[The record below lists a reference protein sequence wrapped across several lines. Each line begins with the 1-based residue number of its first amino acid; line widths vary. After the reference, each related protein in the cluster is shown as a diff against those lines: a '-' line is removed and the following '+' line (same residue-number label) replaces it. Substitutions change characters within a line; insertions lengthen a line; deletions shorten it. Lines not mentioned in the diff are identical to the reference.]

1 MALGLRP
8 KNIIFTRVGPST
20 EGKVVPPCGPA
31 GGLLNARAQA
41 RTGVQILRGPA
52 VLVAHILRL
61 RIALAFLEASRTAHR
76 VERW

>member
-20 EGKVVPPCGPA
+20 EGKGVPPCRSCQW
-31 GGLLNARAQA
+31 LLNARAQA
-41 RTGVQILRGPA
+41 RTGVLILRGPA

-61 RIALAFLEASRTAHR
+61 RIAP
-76 VERW
+76 